1 VGAAAVEAFLR
12 EGWEVVAL
20 SRRAP
25 EIAGSQAFTHLAVDL
40 QDAAASR
47 AALGALSLGGMTL
60 ALAVLQQGQR
70 SLANALSAF
79 AQVMMSGVMP

>member
-1 VGAAAVEAFLR
+1 MSKKVLVAGASGVVGAAAVEAFLR

-25 EIAGSQAFTHLAVDL
+25 EVAGSQAFTHLAVDL

-47 AALGALSLGGMTL
+47 AALDCRASTM
-60 ALAVLQQGQR
+60 A
-70 SLANALSAF
+70 
-79 AQVMMSGVMP
+79 GV